1 MINFYPTSTLTPGKG
16 SILIS
21 EPFLADPYF
30 KRTVVLLCEHND
42 AEGTFGF
49 ILNKYLDASL
59 EDLIQDFPEIDTR
72 ISMGGPVEQ
81 NSLYFIHTRPDL
93 LLDSKLIVDNLCI
106 GGDFG
111 QLKKYLELGLI
122 TKEEIRFFVGYS
134 GWSEGQLKKELED
147 KSWIVATTNV
157 ETMMNFHEDHV
168 WQNALKNLGKE
179 FAILANF
186 PEDPSLN

>member
-1 MINFYPTSTLTPGKG
+1 MINFYPTSSLAPTKG

-21 EPFLADPYF
+21 EPFLSDPYF

-42 AEGTFGF
+42 NEGTFGF
-49 ILNKYLDASL
+49 ILNRYLDVQL
-59 EDLIQDFPEIDTR
+59 EDLIQDFPEVDTR

-81 NSLYFIHTRPDL
+81 NSLYFVHTRPDL
-93 LLDSKLIVDNLCI
+93 LLDSKLIVDKLCI
-106 GGDFG
+106 GGDFA
-111 QLKKYLELGLI
+111 QLKKYFELGLI
-122 TKEEIRFFVGYS
+122 DKTEVRFFVGYA
-134 GWSEGQLKKELED
+134 GWSEGQLQKELDE

-157 ETMMNFHEDHV
+157 DTVMNIHEEHV

-186 PEDPSLN
+186 PEDPNLN